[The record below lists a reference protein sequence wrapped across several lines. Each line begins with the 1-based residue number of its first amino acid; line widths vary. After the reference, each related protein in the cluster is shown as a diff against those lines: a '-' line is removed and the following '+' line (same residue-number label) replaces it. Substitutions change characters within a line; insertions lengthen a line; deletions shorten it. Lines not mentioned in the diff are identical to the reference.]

1 MNRIF
6 AASLTK
12 QHIGQ
17 NLRLVGWLEDFR
29 DMGKIG
35 FISVRDMTG
44 SFQGVIIGK
53 LLSTFREV
61 PRQSIIMLNGAIQE
75 TRAEGFQVEV
85 KVEKVELLSRAVNPL
100 PIDPT
105 GRVESSMDK
114 RLDSRALDLRN
125 NRISNIFRIKS
136 YALYLIRNFLYSRMF
151 VEVNTPKIIGNATEG
166 GADLFSFEY
175 FSKKAYLAQ
184 SPQLY
189 KEQLTLGL
197 ERVFEISSY
206 FRAEPSHTVRHLS
219 EFVSVDL
226 EAAFFDYSDIMD
238 NIEELITT
246 TINDLF
252 IQHGKEMKYID
263 NKEEITVDKIPR
275 VTYQKCLD
283 ELKGSGVNLEFGDDL
298 SDPAL
303 RKLGEVFPKFYF
315 ITDWPTKLKPF
326 YILEHDSDR
335 TYGWVKCYPVIING
349 NKNIQSD
356 LLILERTHH
365 GPQAFASTF
374 APISFNAFIWP
385 SLSIVPRIISDPGVT
400 WRGIFTFT
408 PFDFACSAI
417 SEALDMSSYD
427 EFVQLPIS
435 ATEIVSR
442 KLFFFNSLASFDMG
456 LAKSGV
462 CGPTI

>member
-12 QHIGQ
+12 DHIGQ
-17 NLRLVGWLEDFR
+17 NLTLVGWLEDFR

-44 SFQGVIIGK
+44 NFQGVVTGK
-53 LLSTFREV
+53 LLSTLREV
-61 PRQSIIMLNGAIQE
+61 PRQSIIMVNGAIQE
-75 TRAEGFQVEV
+75 TRAENFQAEV

-125 NRISNIFRIKS
+125 VKISNIFRTRS
-136 YALYLIRNFLYSRMF
+136 YSLYLIRNFLYSRMF

-219 EFVSVDL
+219 EFVSIDL
-226 EAAFFDYSDIMD
+226 EAAFLDYCDIMD
-238 NIEELITT
+238 IMEELITS

-252 IQHGKEMKYID
+252 IQRGKEMKYYD

-283 ELKGSGVNLEFGDDL
+283 DLKGLGQSLEFGDDL
-298 SDPAL
+298 SDLAL
-303 RKLGEVFPKFYF
+303 RKLGEIYPKFYF
-315 ITDWPTKLKPF
+315 IIDWPAKLKPF
-326 YILEHDSDR
+326 YILEH
-335 TYGWVKCYPVIING
+335 K
-349 NKNIQSD
+349 NKSD
-356 LLILERTHH
+356 L
-365 GPQAFASTF
+365 SK
-374 APISFNAFIWP
+374 SFD
-385 SLSIVPRIISDPGVT
+385 LQYGY
-400 WRGIFTFT
+400 
-408 PFDFACSAI
+408 
-417 SEALDMSSYD
+417 L
-427 EFVQLPIS
+427 
-435 ATEIVSR
+435 EIVSGGSR
-442 KLFFFNSLASFDMG
+442 EHNSERLRNKLLEKGLDPRSFSDHLQTFEWGMPPHSGCGIGFDRLMMILTNSTNIREVVLYPRDTERLS
-456 LAKSGV
+456 
-462 CGPTI
+462 P

>member
-12 QHIGQ
+12 DHIGQ
-17 NLRLVGWLEDFR
+17 NLTLVGWLEDFR

-44 SFQGVIIGK
+44 NFQGVITGK
-53 LLSTFREV
+53 LLSAFREV
-61 PRQSIIMLNGAIQE
+61 PRQSIIMVNGAIQE
-75 TRAEGFQVEV
+75 TRALNFQAEV

-125 NRISNIFRIKS
+125 VKISNIFRTRS
-136 YALYLIRNFLYSRMF
+136 YSLYLIRNFLYSRMF
-151 VEVNTPKIIGNATEG
+151 VEVNTPKIIGNASEG

-219 EFVSVDL
+219 EFVSIDL
-226 EAAFFDYSDIMD
+226 EAAFLDYCDIMD
-238 NIEELITT
+238 IMEELITS

-252 IQHGKEMKYID
+252 IQRGKEMKYYD

-283 ELKGSGVNLEFGDDL
+283 DLKGLGESLEFGDDL
-298 SDPAL
+298 SDLAL
-303 RKLGEVFPKFYF
+303 RKLGEIYPKFYF
-315 ITDWPTKLKPF
+315 IIDWPTKLKPF
-326 YILEHDSDR
+326 YILEH
-335 TYGWVKCYPVIING
+335 K
-349 NKNIQSD
+349 NKSD
-356 LLILERTHH
+356 L
-365 GPQAFASTF
+365 SK
-374 APISFNAFIWP
+374 SFD
-385 SLSIVPRIISDPGVT
+385 LQYGY
-400 WRGIFTFT
+400 
-408 PFDFACSAI
+408 
-417 SEALDMSSYD
+417 L
-427 EFVQLPIS
+427 
-435 ATEIVSR
+435 EIVSGGTR
-442 KLFFFNSLASFDMG
+442 EHNSERLRNKLLEKGLDPRSFSDHLQTFEWGMPPHSGCGIGFDRLMMILTNSTNIREVVLYPRDTERLS
-456 LAKSGV
+456 
-462 CGPTI
+462 P

>member
-12 QHIGQ
+12 DHIGQ
-17 NLRLVGWLEDFR
+17 NLTLVGWLEDFR

-44 SFQGVIIGK
+44 NFQGVVTGK
-53 LLSTFREV
+53 LLSTLREV
-61 PRQSIIMLNGAIQE
+61 PRQSIIMVNGAIQE
-75 TRAEGFQVEV
+75 TRAENFQAEV

-125 NRISNIFRIKS
+125 VKISNIFRTRS
-136 YALYLIRNFLYSRMF
+136 YSLYLIRNFLYSRMF

-219 EFVSVDL
+219 EFVSIDL
-226 EAAFFDYSDIMD
+226 EAAFLDYCDIMD
-238 NIEELITT
+238 IMEELITS

-252 IQHGKEMKYID
+252 IQRGKEMKYYD

-283 ELKGSGVNLEFGDDL
+283 DLKGLGQSLEFGDDL
-298 SDPAL
+298 SDLAL
-303 RKLGEVFPKFYF
+303 RKLGEIYPKFYF
-315 ITDWPTKLKPF
+315 IIDWPAKLKPF
-326 YILEHDSDR
+326 YILEH
-335 TYGWVKCYPVIING
+335 K
-349 NKNIQSD
+349 NKSD
-356 LLILERTHH
+356 L
-365 GPQAFASTF
+365 SK
-374 APISFNAFIWP
+374 SFD
-385 SLSIVPRIISDPGVT
+385 LQYGY
-400 WRGIFTFT
+400 
-408 PFDFACSAI
+408 
-417 SEALDMSSYD
+417 L
-427 EFVQLPIS
+427 
-435 ATEIVSR
+435 EIVSGGSR
-442 KLFFFNSLASFDMG
+442 EHNSQRLRNKLLEKGLDPRSFSDHLQTFEWGMPPHSGCGIGFDRLMMILTNSTNIREVVLYPRDTERLS
-456 LAKSGV
+456 
-462 CGPTI
+462 P

>member
-12 QHIGQ
+12 DHIGQ
-17 NLRLVGWLEDFR
+17 NLTLVGWLEDFR

-35 FISVRDMTG
+35 FISARDMTG
-44 SFQGVIIGK
+44 NFQGVITGN
-53 LLSTFREV
+53 LLSAFREV
-61 PRQSIIMLNGAIQE
+61 PRQSIILVNGAIQE
-75 TRAEGFQVEV
+75 TRAENFQVEV

-125 NRISNIFRIKS
+125 VRISNIFRTRS

-151 VEVNTPKIIGNATEG
+151 MEVNTPKIIGNATEG

-226 EAAFFDYSDIMD
+226 EAAFLDYCDIMD
-238 NIEELITT
+238 IVEELITS

-252 IQHGKEMKYID
+252 IQRGKEMKYYD

-275 VTYQKCLD
+275 VSYQKCLD
-283 ELKGSGVNLEFGDDL
+283 DLKGLGESLEFGDDL
-298 SDPAL
+298 SDLAL
-303 RKLGEVFPKFYF
+303 RKLGEIYPKFYF
-315 ITDWPTKLKPF
+315 IIDWPTKLKPF
-326 YILEHDSDR
+326 YILEH
-335 TYGWVKCYPVIING
+335 K
-349 NKNIQSD
+349 NKSD
-356 LLILERTHH
+356 L
-365 GPQAFASTF
+365 SK
-374 APISFNAFIWP
+374 SFD
-385 SLSIVPRIISDPGVT
+385 LQYGY
-400 WRGIFTFT
+400 
-408 PFDFACSAI
+408 
-417 SEALDMSSYD
+417 L
-427 EFVQLPIS
+427 
-435 ATEIVSR
+435 EIVSGGTR
-442 KLFFFNSLASFDMG
+442 EHNSERLRNKLLEKGLDPRSFSDHLQTFEWGMPPHSGCGIGFDRLMMILTNSTNIREVVLYPRDTERLS
-456 LAKSGV
+456 
-462 CGPTI
+462 P

>member
-12 QHIGQ
+12 DHIGQ
-17 NLRLVGWLEDFR
+17 NLTLVGWLEDFR

-35 FISVRDMTG
+35 FISARDMTG
-44 SFQGVIIGK
+44 NFQGVITGK
-53 LLSTFREV
+53 LLSAFREV
-61 PRQSIIMLNGAIQE
+61 PRQSIIMVNGAIQE
-75 TRAEGFQVEV
+75 TRAENFQVEV

-125 NRISNIFRIKS
+125 VRISNIFRTRS

-219 EFVSVDL
+219 EFVSIDL
-226 EAAFFDYSDIMD
+226 EAAFLDYCDIMD
-238 NIEELITT
+238 IMEELITS

-252 IQHGKEMKYID
+252 IQGGKEMKYYD
-263 NKEEITVDKIPR
+263 NKEKITVDKIPR

-283 ELKGSGVNLEFGDDL
+283 DLKGLGESLEFGDDL
-298 SDPAL
+298 SDLAL
-303 RKLGEVFPKFYF
+303 RKLGEVYPKFYF
-315 ITDWPTKLKPF
+315 IIDWPTKLKPF
-326 YILEHDSDR
+326 YILEH
-335 TYGWVKCYPVIING
+335 K
-349 NKNIQSD
+349 NKSD
-356 LLILERTHH
+356 L
-365 GPQAFASTF
+365 SK
-374 APISFNAFIWP
+374 SFD
-385 SLSIVPRIISDPGVT
+385 LQYGY
-400 WRGIFTFT
+400 
-408 PFDFACSAI
+408 
-417 SEALDMSSYD
+417 L
-427 EFVQLPIS
+427 
-435 ATEIVSR
+435 EIVSGGTR
-442 KLFFFNSLASFDMG
+442 EHNSERLRNKLLEKGLDPRSFSDHLQTFEWGMPPHSGCGIGFDRLMMILTNSTNIREVVLYPRDTERLS
-456 LAKSGV
+456 
-462 CGPTI
+462 P